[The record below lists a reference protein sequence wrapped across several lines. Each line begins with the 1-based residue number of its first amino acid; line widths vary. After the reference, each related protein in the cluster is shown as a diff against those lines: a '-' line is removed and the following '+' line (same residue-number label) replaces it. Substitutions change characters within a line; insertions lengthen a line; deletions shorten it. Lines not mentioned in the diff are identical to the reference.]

1 MPKAKSA
8 KPEQFVDLSLLQ
20 QLEKEGFFAEMAK
33 RYPSG
38 TDCRRPQTKT
48 EMSGHESE
56 RSAER
61 FPDFE
66 LPDQD
71 GQPVKLSELVGK
83 FPFILSF
90 YRGYW

>member
-1 MPKAKSA
+1 MNLRIG
-8 KPEQFVDLSLLQ
+8 Q
-20 QLEKEGFFAEMAK
+20 
-33 RYPSG
+33 
-38 TDCRRPQTKT
+38 
-48 EMSGHESE
+48 
-56 RSAER
+56 R

-71 GQPVKLSELVGK
+71 GHPVKLSALVGK

>member
-1 MPKAKSA
+1 MN
-8 KPEQFVDLSLLQ
+8 LQ
-20 QLEKEGFFAEMAK
+20 IGQ
-33 RYPSG
+33 
-38 TDCRRPQTKT
+38 
-48 EMSGHESE
+48 
-56 RSAER
+56 R

-71 GQPVKLSELVGK
+71 GQVVKLSEAVGK

>member
-1 MPKAKSA
+1 MN
-8 KPEQFVDLSLLQ
+8 
-20 QLEKEGFFAEMAK
+20 LEIG
-33 RYPSG
+33 
-38 TDCRRPQTKT
+38 Q
-48 EMSGHESE
+48 
-56 RSAER
+56 R

-71 GQPVKLSELVGK
+71 GQVVKLSETVGK